1 MHVVLGNYL
10 LYYDFRMERY
20 LVCIT
25 GASGSLYALRLLSTL
40 ALQGASLHVACS
52 DWGAHTVLEET
63 GRPIGYW
70 LNKIRSSGG
79 PARTHVP
86 VMLHETNDFAAPIA
100 SGSFRLDGTV
110 IVPCSNETVGSLA
123 SGTASN
129 LIHKAGSIAL
139 QEGWPLILVTQ
150 ETPLSLVALRS
161 LTALKEAG
169 ATVLPACPSFAG
181 TPRTPEDL
189 VDTVLATI
197 LRTLRI

>member
-1 MHVVLGNYL
+1 
-10 LYYDFRMERY
+10 
-20 LVCIT
+20 
-25 GASGSLYALRLLSTL
+25 
-40 ALQGASLHVACS
+40 
-52 DWGAHTVLEET
+52 
-63 GRPIGYW
+63 
-70 LNKIRSSGG
+70 
-79 PARTHVP
+79 
-86 VMLHETNDFAAPIA
+86 MLHETNDFAAPIA

-150 ETPLSLVALRS
+150 ESPLSLVALRS

-181 TPRTPEDL
+181 NPNTPEDL
-189 VDTVLATI
+189 VDSVLTVI
-197 LRTLRI
+197 LRALRI